1 MDSQKNDI
9 AVINGRVVNS
19 HSITAADVLIS
30 DGCITA
36 IAPPGAEC
44 NAGRVIDA
52 AGNYILP
59 GIIDA
64 HLHPVY
70 ADRIDTLSRAAVC
83 EGVTTLIPY
92 IGAVKAWGQSG
103 GLIAAVESFIAEG
116 ESTSLV
122 DFSLHCTLLQDDMA
136 DIEKT
141 IPQMIERGIIS
152 FKAFMAY
159 AKRGMKLNDDELLRL
174 MNTVAQHGGLMAAH
188 AENGDIIDFM
198 EEKLIR
204 QGQQTPQF
212 YPQSHPNLSEA
223 EAVFRLLTLAQTASC
238 PIYVPHIST
247 AETLE
252 VLALFEKWQ
261 SAEFYVETCPHYLTL
276 TEGVMAQRGTLAKM
290 APPLRRQPDID
301 ALWQAV
307 ADGRIQVIGS
317 DAAGSNTA
325 ANEPLRDKIFSAPNG
340 IPGLETLLK
349 VVYQAGVNDDRITL
363 PQMVAQL
370 SENPAKIF
378 GLYPRKGIL
387 EPGADAD
394 LVIFDPGLEY
404 IIGDTHPELNVD
416 FGLYAG
422 RQGQGEPILTMQR
435 GTILFENNQIKSLSG
450 RGKYLTATRDTAV
463 SQSALVSGS

>member
-1 MDSQKNDI
+1 MDSQKIDI
-9 AVINGRVVNS
+9 AVVNGSVVNS

-30 DGCITA
+30 DGRINE
-36 IAPPGAEC
+36 IAPPGGQQ
-44 NAGRVIDA
+44 NAARIIDA
-52 AGNYILP
+52 AGKYVLP

-92 IGAVKAWGQSG
+92 IGAVKAWGQTG
-103 GLIAAVESFIAEG
+103 GLIGAIENFIAEG

-136 DIEKT
+136 DIEVT

-159 AKRGMKLNDDELLRL
+159 AKRGMKLEDGELLRL
-174 MNTVAQHGGLMAAH
+174 MSMVARHGGLMAAH

-198 EEKLIR
+198 EEKLIGR
-204 QGQQTPQF
+204 GQQAPDF
-212 YPQSHPNLSEA
+212 YPRSHPNLSEA

-261 SAEFYVETCPHYLTL
+261 AVEFYVETCPHYLTL
-276 TEGVMAQRGTLAKM
+276 TEGVMTHRGTIAKM

-301 ALWQAV
+301 ALWQAM

-317 DAAGSNTA
+317 DAAGSDTA
-325 ANEPLRDKIFSAPNG
+325 ANEPLRDKVFSAPNG

-349 VVYQAGVNDDRITL
+349 MVYQAGVNNGRITL

-378 GLYPRKGIL
+378 GLYPRKGNL
-387 EPGADAD
+387 QPGADAD
-394 LVIFDPGLEY
+394 LVIFDPRLEY

-416 FGLYAG
+416 FSLYAG
-422 RQGQGEPILTMQR
+422 RQGQGAPILTMQR
-435 GTILFENNQIKSLSG
+435 GAILFEDNQIKALAG
-450 RGKYLTATRDTAV
+450 QGKYLPATRDTAV
-463 SQSALVSGS
+463 L

>member
-1 MDSQKNDI
+1 MDSQKIDI
-9 AVINGRVVNS
+9 AIVNGRVVDS

-30 DGCITA
+30 DGCIAA
-36 IAPPGAEC
+36 IAPPEVQRK
-44 NAGRVIDA
+44 AGRIIDA

-103 GLIAAVESFIAEG
+103 GLIGAIESFIAEG
-116 ESTSLV
+116 ESSSLV
-122 DFSLHCTLLQDDMA
+122 DFSLHCTLMQDDMA
-136 DIEKT
+136 DIEAT
-141 IPQMIERGIIS
+141 IPQMIERGVIS

-159 AKRGMKLNDDELLRL
+159 AKRGMKLEDGQLLRL
-174 MNTVAQHGGLMAAH
+174 MSVVAQHGGLMAAH

-198 EEKLIR
+198 EEKLIGN
-204 QGQQTPQF
+204 GQQTPEF
-212 YPQSHPNLSEA
+212 YPRSHPNLSEA
-223 EAVFRLLTLAQTASC
+223 EAVFRLLTLAQAASC

-247 AETLE
+247 AETLA

-261 SAEFYVETCPHYLTL
+261 AVEFFVETCPHYLTL
-276 TEGVMAQRGTLAKM
+276 TEDVMTQRGTIAKM
-290 APPLRRQPDID
+290 APPLRRQADID

-307 ADGRIQVIGS
+307 AHGRIQVIGS
-317 DAAGSNTA
+317 DAAGSDTA
-325 ANEPLRDKIFSAPNG
+325 ANEPLGDKVFSAPNG
-340 IPGLETLLK
+340 IPGVETLVK
-349 VVYQAGVNDDRITL
+349 MVYQAGVNADRITL

-387 EPGADAD
+387 QPGADAD
-394 LVIFDPGLEY
+394 LVIFDPSLDY
-404 IIGDTHPELNVD
+404 IIEDRHPELNVD
-416 FGLYAG
+416 FSLYAG
-422 RQGQGEPILTMQR
+422 KRGQGAPILTMQR
-435 GTILFENNQIKSLSG
+435 GAILFEDNRIKALPG
-450 RGKYLTATRDTAV
+450 QGEYLPATRNTA
-463 SQSALVSGS
+463 AG

>member
-1 MDSQKNDI
+1 MGNQKIDI
-9 AVINGRVVNS
+9 AIVNGKVVSS
-19 HSITAADVLIS
+19 HSITTADVLIN
-30 DGCITA
+30 DGRISA
-36 IAPPGAEC
+36 IETPGVQR
-44 NAGRVIDA
+44 NAVRIIDA
-52 AGNYILP
+52 AGNFVLP

-70 ADRIDTLSRAAVC
+70 ADRIDTLSRAAAC

-103 GLIAAVESFIAEG
+103 GLIGAIDNFIAEG

-122 DFSLHCTLLQDDMA
+122 DFSLHCTLMQDDMA
-136 DIEKT
+136 DIEEN
-141 IPQMIERGIIS
+141 IPQMIDRGIVS

-159 AKRGMKLNDDELLRL
+159 AKRGMKLEDGELLRL
-174 MNTVAQHGGLMAAH
+174 MSVVARHGGLMAAH

-198 EEKLIR
+198 EAKLIGK
-204 QGQQTPQF
+204 GQQTPEF

-223 EAVFRLLTLAQTASC
+223 EAVFRLLTLAQTAAC

-252 VLALFEKWQ
+252 VLDLFQKWQ
-261 SAEFYVETCPHYLTL
+261 AVEFYVESCPHYLSL
-276 TEGVMAQRGTLAKM
+276 TEEVMAQRGTIAKM
-290 APPLRRQPDID
+290 APPLRRQRDID

-325 ANEPLRDKIFSAPNG
+325 ANEPLRDQVFKAPNG

-349 VVYQAGVNDDRITL
+349 IVYQTGVKDNRITL

-387 EPGADAD
+387 QPGADAD
-394 LVIFDPGLEY
+394 LVIFDPNYEFS
-404 IIGDTHPELNVD
+404 IKDTHPELNVD
-416 FGLYAG
+416 FSLYAG
-422 RQGQGEPILTMQR
+422 RQGQGAPILTMQR
-435 GTILFENNQIKSLSG
+435 GEILFEDKQIKAQPG
-450 RGKYLTATRDTAV
+450 QGQYLPAARENTV
-463 SQSALVSGS
+463 V